1 MPWNNPHVNAPFL
14 RRLAREG
21 VVMDSV
27 YSQSVCSPSRAALLT
42 GLYPIFTAE
51 CTHVMLNWYIGLN
64 PNKLTSNH
72 KCLKLFFVCFSYNS
86 NKIAS
91 FVMDHILCICL
102 SNKKVH
108 QPMSSNSAS
117 EFNVVNIDLPHGEN
131 PLPFVVNF
139 VVGLAVFLQ
148 NTKKRSIVWKV
159 LIFFTKYSIFTNTW
173 NVMYLPGVG
182 TEHFTV
188 ASRSSYKYFFKKI
201 SRL

>member
-1 MPWNNPHVNAPFL
+1 MPWNNPHVDAPFL

-27 YSQSVCSPSRAALLT
+27 YSQSVCSPSRAVLLT
-42 GLYPIFTAE
+42 GLYPTFTAE

-139 VVGLAVFLQ
+139 VVGLAVFLP
-148 NTKKRSIVWKV
+148 NTKKDQSFEKYLFFLQNTLSSQIPETWCICQGWGRSIS
-159 LIFFTKYSIFTNTW
+159 LLLPDFPTNIF
-173 NVMYLPGVG
+173 
-182 TEHFTV
+182 
-188 ASRSSYKYFFKKI
+188 
-201 SRL
+201 